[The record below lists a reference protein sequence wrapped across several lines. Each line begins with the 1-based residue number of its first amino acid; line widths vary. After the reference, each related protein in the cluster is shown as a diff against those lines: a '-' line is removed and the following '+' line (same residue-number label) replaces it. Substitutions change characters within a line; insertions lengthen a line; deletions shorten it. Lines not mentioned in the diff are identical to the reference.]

1 VSAATPEVSAWT
13 TYRRLLGYLKP
24 YKWVAMGALLGM
36 VADAGALALFTR
48 LIKPMLDSLFVLH
61 DSFWIFWMP
70 AIIVCIFL
78 VRTLAVYAENYG
90 TAYIG
95 RGVVQRMR
103 EDVFRHYLRL
113 SSGFFDRESSGPG
126 AHLDIMYYYN
136 STMSNRALTPK
147 KGQTKT

>member
-1 VSAATPEVSAWT
+1 
-13 TYRRLLGYLKP
+13 
-24 YKWVAMGALLGM
+24 M
-36 VADAGALALFTR
+36 VVDAGALALFTR

-70 AIIVCIFL
+70 TIIVCIFL
-78 VRTLAVYAENYG
+78 MRTLAVYAENYG

-113 SSGFFDRESSGPG
+113 SSGFFDRESSGHQIARITYTSEQVAAACTDAVKITVTDSLTVIGMMVRSEERRVGKECRARG
-126 AHLDIMYYYN
+126 A
-136 STMSNRALTPK
+136 MSHR
-147 KGQTKT
+147 